1 LPALVILAVT
11 AAASV
16 PARTVRVALAGIL
29 VVVSLGAVLSKSGW
43 VEPLAQ
49 VRTVAVPGFGR
60 VSVTDGR
67 GIIQI
72 EVAGDGYDIGRVTQ
86 PLPSMHRRWLPLAR
100 DVVSWSLHHA
110 KQRGVPLEL
119 TLGLDDRIFANSR
132 LTLAAQLWYHRYLP
146 VHYLRSYTDGDSVAS
161 YRRQLLLPQPKN
173 ALVAGDP
180 PPSGGTITRSKV
192 EAAARSLGFRPVKSF
207 TMPDGRTIWIWWRE
221 RGQSS

>member
-1 LPALVILAVT
+1 
-11 AAASV
+11 
-16 PARTVRVALAGIL
+16 
-29 VVVSLGAVLSKSGW
+29 
-43 VEPLAQ
+43 
-49 VRTVAVPGFGR
+49 
-60 VSVTDGR
+60 
-67 GIIQI
+67 
-72 EVAGDGYDIGRVTQ
+72 
-86 PLPSMHRRWLPLAR
+86 M
-100 DVVSWSLHHA
+100 
-110 KQRGVPLEL
+110 PLEL

-132 LTLAAQLWYHRYLP
+132 LTLAAQLWYHRYVA

-180 PPSGGTITRSKV
+180 PPSGGTITRSKA